1 MYAIQVIEDDI
12 DRGRFC
18 EGGKTVIYIL
28 LKETRSVIVVG
39 QELTFSYPWA
49 KNNQCRSWPV
59 KLPFPVSS
67 IRWSSR
73 NLQ

>member
-39 QELTFSYPWA
+39 QELT
-49 KNNQCRSWPV
+49 
-59 KLPFPVSS
+59 PFR
-67 IRWSSR
+67 IHGLKTTNAGHGR
-73 NLQ
+73 